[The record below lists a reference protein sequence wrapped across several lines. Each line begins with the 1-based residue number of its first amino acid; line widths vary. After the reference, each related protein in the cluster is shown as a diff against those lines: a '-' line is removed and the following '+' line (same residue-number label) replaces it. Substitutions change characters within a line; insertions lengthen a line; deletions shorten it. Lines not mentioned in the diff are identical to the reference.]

1 MNAKMTEYQREL
13 QHLTEQ
19 EELWRKLE
27 GKTIMISGAT
37 GMVGTCL
44 IDAFMLWNRLSEEKR
59 ERYDCGER
67 ISMISEVG
75 EQAFDGKERAL
86 KVQEMQEA
94 QETGKEGIRIIALS
108 RNEETARKRFGAY
121 WGHKMFR
128 YLSCDVNKGIPECG
142 HVDYIIHAASNTHP
156 KLYAQDSIGTITSN
170 VIGTKNLL
178 DYGVSH
184 EAGLF
189 CFVSSVEVYGEN
201 RGDTEKFD
209 ENYLG
214 YIDCNTL
221 RAGYPE
227 SKRVGETL
235 CNAYGE
241 TYHMD
246 FVIPRLSR
254 VYGPTMLK
262 SDTKAISQFIKKAAA
277 GENIVLKS
285 EGMQKY
291 SYSFVTDAA
300 AGILYS
306 MVFGVSGEAYNI
318 ADEESDITLKELAE
332 YLAGTAGTTVVF
344 ELPKEKEKK
353 GYSTATKAMLDA
365 SKLRKLGW
373 IARVHMKEGLK
384 CTVERIAAGGGPDS
398 R

>member
-1 MNAKMTEYQREL
+1 MNAEMTEYQREL

-19 EELWRKLE
+19 EELWRKLK

-44 IDAFMLWNRLSEEKR
+44 IDAFMLWNRLLEEK
-59 ERYDCGER
+59 
-67 ISMISEVG
+67 
-75 EQAFDGKERAL
+75 
-86 KVQEMQEA
+86 
-94 QETGKEGIRIIALS
+94 KEGIQIIALS
-108 RNEETARKRFGAY
+108 RNEETAKSRFGAY
-121 WGHKMFR
+121 WSHKMFH

-142 HVDYIIHAASNTHP
+142 YVDYIIHAASNTHP
-156 KLYAQDSIGTITSN
+156 KLYSQDSIGTITSN

-227 SKRVGETL
+227 SKRIGETL
-235 CNAYGE
+235 CNAYRE
-241 TYHMD
+241 TYDMD

-306 MVFGVSGEAYNI
+306 MVFGASGEAYNV
-318 ADEESDITLKELAE
+318 ADEESDITLKKLAE
-332 YLAGTAGTTVVF
+332 YLAGIAGTSVVF
-344 ELPKEKEKK
+344 ELPEEKERK

-365 SKLRKLGW
+365 SKLQKLGW
-373 IARVHMKEGLK
+373 SARIHMEEGLR
-384 CTVERIAAGGGPDS
+384 CTVEEIRGREHGRQQLFLVTQRKIEYNG
-398 R
+398 RKNMKC